1 MYTKPRPVIIQ
12 GNMFSGEGYIVIN
25 TKAETVDELR
35 RDIVSNSDISH
46 SDLQSLAMNTD
57 GGRLSLKVPLFE
69 SSANVENEYDVK
81 FDEVLNAFNSNPND
95 PRILCVTLTE
105 SAKNFASGS
114 RPNIFVAQSSRPMV
128 QKLDTIDNCIDAIET
143 QGLYKSFKET
153 FGIAPEEASLSTLQG
168 FLFNEHNAKVQE
180 LQKKPEK
187 TFDEKLSALMDENI
201 KLAQSNNALSENV
214 QELTQKVN
222 QLTSMVNNLQYRND
236 DDEDDEESYPD
247 RLNISGIRR

>member
-69 SSANVENEYDVK
+69 SSANVENEYDAK
-81 FDEVLNAFNSNPND
+81 FDEVLNAFNTNPND

-114 RPNIFVAQSSRPMV
+114 RPNIFVAQSRPMV
-128 QKLDTIDNCIDAIET
+128 QKLDTIDNCIEAIET
-143 QGLYKSFKET
+143 QGLYKPFKET

-180 LQKKPEK
+180 LQRKPEK
-187 TFDEKLSALMDENI
+187 TFDEKLSALMNENI

-214 QELTQKVN
+214 QKLTQKVN

>member
-1 MYTKPRPVIIQ
+1 
-12 GNMFSGEGYIVIN
+12 MFSGEGYIVIN

-69 SSANVENEYDVK
+69 SSANVENEYDAK
-81 FDEVLNAFNSNPND
+81 FDEVLNAFNTNPND

-114 RPNIFVAQSSRPMV
+114 RPNIFVAQSRPMV
-128 QKLDTIDNCIDAIET
+128 QKLDTIDNCIEAIET

-180 LQKKPEK
+180 LQRKPEK
-187 TFDEKLSALMDENI
+187 TFDEKLSTLMDENI

-222 QLTSMVNNLQYRND
+222 QLTSIVNNLQYRNNND

>member
-69 SSANVENEYDVK
+69 SLANVENEYDAK
-81 FDEVLNAFNSNPND
+81 FDEVLNAFNTNPND

-114 RPNIFVAQSSRPMV
+114 RPNIFSASNIRPMV
-128 QKLDTIDNCIDAIET
+128 QKLDTIDNCIEAIET
-143 QGLYKSFKET
+143 QGLYKSFKEE

-168 FLFNEHNAKVQE
+168 FLFNEHNARVKE
-180 LQKKPEK
+180 LQRKPEK
-187 TFDEKLSALMDENI
+187 TFDEKFNELVEENI
-201 KLAQSNNALSENV
+201 KLARANRKLTDKVSELSDAV
-214 QELTQKVN
+214 KSL
-222 QLTSMVNNLQYRND
+222 SYRCND
-236 DDEDDEESYPD
+236 DDDDDGESYPN

>member
-69 SSANVENEYDVK
+69 SSANVENEYDAK

-114 RPNIFVAQSSRPMV
+114 RPVFTTQSSRPMV
-128 QKLDTIDNCIDAIET
+128 QKLDTIDNCIEAIET
-143 QGLYKSFKET
+143 QGLYKSFKEA

-168 FLFNEHNAKVQE
+168 FLFNEHNTKVQE
-180 LQKKPEK
+180 LRKQPEK
-187 TFDEKLSALMDENI
+187 TFDEKLSALMSENI

-214 QELTQKVN
+214 QALTQKVS
-222 QLTSMVNNLQYRND
+222 QLTSMVSNLQYRNEDD
-236 DDEDDEESYPD
+236 DDEEEDYPD
-247 RLNISGIRR
+247 RINVSGIKR

>member
-1 MYTKPRPVIIQ
+1 MYTKPRPIIVQ

-25 TKAETVDELR
+25 SKAETVEELR

-69 SSANVENEYDVK
+69 SSANVENEYDAK
-81 FDEVLNAFNSNPND
+81 FDEVLSAFNTNPND

-114 RPNIFVAQSSRPMV
+114 RPEIFCASSRPMV
-128 QKLDTIDNCIDAIET
+128 QPLTTIDNCIEAIES
-143 QGLYKSFKET
+143 QGLYKAFKDS
-153 FGIAPEEASLSTLQG
+153 FGIAPEEASLATLQG
-168 FLFNEHNAKVQE
+168 FLYNAHTTKIQE
-180 LQKKPEK
+180 SQKKPEK
-187 TFDEKLSALMDENI
+187 TFDEKLSVLMNENI

-214 QELTQKVN
+214 NSLTQKVN
-222 QLTSMVNNLQYRND
+222 QLTSLVNNLQSRYDDDDD
-236 DDEDDEESYPD
+236 DDENEYPD
-247 RLNISGIRR
+247 RLNISGIHR